1 MKICY
6 MTNIK
11 ISLLFGLSIFKK
23 FRIIISK
30 LEKIKHGERKQKTKK
45 IKINNT
51 KEKNYCKL

>member
-1 MKICY
+1 MFY

-11 ISLLFGLSIFKK
+11 VSLLFGLSIFKK

>member
-1 MKICY
+1 MFY

-11 ISLLFGLSIFKK
+11 VSLLFGLSIFKK

-45 IKINNT
+45 LKIKNT
-51 KEKNYCKL
+51 KEKN